1 MDTTS
6 CSRTWRRRAILAA
19 KILGALVG
27 CFLVLLVGL
36 VAYVGHEVGDP
47 FSVGRMS
54 GTVGDARVRDEYE
67 RSPLTQ
73 AQIASIHTGMPA
85 HAAFIRL
92 GGRSRKIP
100 VSTRIRGRWVH
111 TGTDYDYPIAGTGHL
126 CSGFTVADE
135 LEITISRRTNSVT
148 RIHLKPWRRVC
159 RTYHTW

>member
-1 MDTTS
+1 MDTTPHS
-6 CSRTWRRRAILAA
+6 QVWRRRAILGAKVGGVVAA
-19 KILGALVG
+19 CL
-27 CFLVLLVGL
+27 LVLFIAVLVK
-36 VAYVGHEVGDP
+36 VGHDLGGPVSP
-47 FSVGRMS
+47 VRLS
-54 GTVGDARVRDEYE
+54 GTVGDARIRDEYE

-85 HAAFIRL
+85 DAAFIRL

-126 CSGFTVADE
+126 CEGFTVADE